1 MATAPAAKGIELIC
15 DSFKLRIRVNV
26 IGLSAEMK
34 ICRDIATS
42 TKGAFAV
49 AEAHL
54 VA

>member
-1 MATAPAAKGIELIC
+1 MPTAKGAELIC
-15 DSFKLRIRVNV
+15 ASLEFRIRVNV

-42 TKGAFAV
+42 TKGALA

-54 VA
+54 AA